1 MDNIVKLVKKNSVI
15 LIAIFMIIAYSIN
28 KVIFGRDS
36 SIPFFS
42 TLSFLLISFYL
53 LKCKNLTPRIIGCI
67 LIFLLSSE
75 ISYFIIFNEQI
86 SFDVISSVVE
96 TNLIEAKGMFLSDG
110 VKILGIAILL
120 TLAISY
126 GIIKLYKN
134 HESLKW
140 IPWLAIF
147 LYLLTALMIVNDV
160 RPQVNDIKMSMNESR
175 STIGKLI
182 KSYFPAVIGDVA
194 YFASTMILNDRYS
207 NTSIIPDFNEVVTG
221 KEDNGNNTI
230 VIVMGESS
238 LFSRYSIYGYPK
250 LTSPDLQKIFTQP
263 KSCIV
268 RNVHSSAPE
277 TRDSL
282 AMTFSFST
290 PESDTN
296 LFKNKSIIEMAKANG
311 YKTWWIG
318 SQELEGLFSSKYGFI
333 AKKSDVVRLTNG
345 HDEHL
350 VPMLTDALQD
360 TSAPKKFIIV
370 HLLGNHKPYQNYDTE
385 DKDALPG
392 AEEYDLTIHKTDRI
406 VSSLFNDVEKHSKN
420 YIFLYTSDHGEVVNK
435 GHGLMKGKDQW
446 FIPFL
451 YKSTNDKFGCSFIE
465 QFRNKDGWLSGL
477 MNKYIL
483 SSLIGY
489 TLDKNIVNNEM
500 NNDRV
505 KAANEKPVLF
515 KDTE

>member
-1 MDNIVKLVKKNSVI
+1 MKQRQHSLIIIIGLIIVSYGV
-15 LIAIFMIIAYSIN
+15 N
-28 KVIFGRDS
+28 KVVFARDS
-36 SIPFFS
+36 SIPFLS

-53 LKCKNLTPRIIGCI
+53 LRCKNLVPRISGYF

-75 ISYFIIFNEQI
+75 ISYFIVFNEQI

-110 VKILGIAILL
+110 VKIIGIAIIL

-134 HESLKW
+134 QDNFKW
-140 IPWLAIF
+140 IPGLAIF

-160 RPQVNDIKMSMNESR
+160 WPQINDIKMSMNESR

-207 NTSIIPDFNEVVTG
+207 DTSIIPDFNESITG
-221 KEDNGNNTI
+221 KAESGNNTI

-333 AKKSDVVRLTNG
+333 ARKSDVVRLTNG

-350 VPMLTDALQD
+350 VPMLTDALED
-360 TSAPKKFIIV
+360 SSAPKKFIIV
-370 HLLGNHKPYQNYDTE
+370 HLLGNHKPYHNYDAG
-385 DKDALPG
+385 DKKALPG
-392 AEEYDLTIHKTDRI
+392 AEEYDLTIHKTDRV
-406 VSSLFNDVEKHSKN
+406 VSSLFNNVAKYSNN

-446 FIPFL
+446 
-451 YKSTNDKFGCSFIE
+451 Y
-465 QFRNKDGWLSGL
+465 
-477 MNKYIL
+477 
-483 SSLIGY
+483 
-489 TLDKNIVNNEM
+489 
-500 NNDRV
+500 
-505 KAANEKPVLF
+505 
-515 KDTE
+515 

>member
-1 MDNIVKLVKKNSVI
+1 MKQRQHSLIIIIGLIIVSYGV
-15 LIAIFMIIAYSIN
+15 N
-28 KVIFGRDS
+28 KVVFARDS
-36 SIPFFS
+36 SIPFLS

-53 LKCKNLTPRIIGCI
+53 LGCKNLVPRISGYF

-75 ISYFIIFNEQI
+75 ISYFIVFNEQI

-110 VKILGIAILL
+110 VKIIGIAIIL

-134 HESLKW
+134 QDNFKW
-140 IPWLAIF
+140 IPGLAIF

-160 RPQVNDIKMSMNESR
+160 WPQVNDIKMSMNESR

-194 YFASTMILNDRYS
+194 YFASSMILNDRYS
-207 NTSIIPDFNEVVTG
+207 NTSTIPDFNEVVTG

-250 LTSPDLQKIFTQP
+250 LTSPELQKIFTQP

-268 RNVHSSAPE
+268 KNVHSSAPE

-333 AKKSDVVRLTNG
+333 ARKSDVVRLTNG

-350 VPMLTDALQD
+350 VPMLTDALED

-370 HLLGNHKPYQNYDTE
+370 HLLGNHKPYHNYDAE
-385 DKDALPG
+385 DKKALPG
-392 AEEYDLTIHKTDRI
+392 AEEYDLTIHKTDRV
-406 VSSLFNDVEKHSKN
+406 VSSLFNDVAKHSNN

-446 FIPFL
+446 YIPFL
-451 YKSTNDKFGCSFIE
+451 YKSTNDKFDCSFIE

-483 SSLIGY
+483 SRLIGY
-489 TLDKNIVNNEM
+489 TLDKKIVNSEM

>member
-1 MDNIVKLVKKNSVI
+1 MKQRQHSLIIIIGLIIVSYGV
-15 LIAIFMIIAYSIN
+15 N
-28 KVIFGRDS
+28 KVVFARDS
-36 SIPFFS
+36 SIPFLS

-53 LKCKNLTPRIIGCI
+53 LRCKNLVPRISGYF

-75 ISYFIIFNEQI
+75 ISYFIVFNEQI

-110 VKILGIAILL
+110 VKIIGIAIIL

-134 HESLKW
+134 QDNFKW
-140 IPWLAIF
+140 IPGLAIF

-160 RPQVNDIKMSMNESR
+160 WPQINDIKMSMNESR

-207 NTSIIPDFNEVVTG
+207 DTSIIPDFNESITG
-221 KEDNGNNTI
+221 KAESGNNTI

-333 AKKSDVVRLTNG
+333 ARKSDVVRLTNG

-350 VPMLTDALQD
+350 VPMLTDALED
-360 TSAPKKFIIV
+360 SSAPKKFIIV
-370 HLLGNHKPYQNYDTE
+370 HLLGNHKPYHNYDAG
-385 DKDALPG
+385 DKKALPG
-392 AEEYDLTIHKTDRI
+392 AEEYDLTIHKTDRV
-406 VSSLFNDVEKHSKN
+406 VSSLFNNVAKYSNN

-446 FIPFL
+446 YIPFL
-451 YKSTNDKFGCSFIE
+451 YKSTNDKFDCSFIE

-483 SSLIGY
+483 SRLIGY
-489 TLDKNIVNNEM
+489 TLDKNIVNSEM

>member
-1 MDNIVKLVKKNSVI
+1 MKQRQHSLIIIIGLIIVSYGV
-15 LIAIFMIIAYSIN
+15 N
-28 KVIFGRDS
+28 KVIFARDS
-36 SIPFFS
+36 SIPFLS

-53 LKCKNLTPRIIGCI
+53 LRCKNLVPRISGYF

-75 ISYFIIFNEQI
+75 ISYFIVFNEQI

-110 VKILGIAILL
+110 VKIIGIAIIL

-134 HESLKW
+134 QDNFKW
-140 IPWLAIF
+140 IPGLAIF

-160 RPQVNDIKMSMNESR
+160 WPQINDIKMSMNESR

-194 YFASTMILNDRYS
+194 YFVSTMILNDRYS
-207 NTSIIPDFNEVVTG
+207 NTSIIPDFNESITG
-221 KEDNGNNTI
+221 KAESGNNTI

-318 SQELEGLFSSKYGFI
+318 SQELEELFSSKYGFI
-333 AKKSDVVRLTNG
+333 ARKSDVVRLTNG

-350 VPMLTDALQD
+350 VPMLTDALED

-370 HLLGNHKPYQNYDTE
+370 HLLGNHKPYHNYDAE
-385 DKDALPG
+385 DKKALPG
-392 AEEYDLTIHKTDRI
+392 AEEYDLTIHKTDRV
-406 VSSLFNDVEKHSKN
+406 VSSLFNDVAKHSNN

-446 FIPFL
+446 YIPFL
-451 YKSTNDKFGCSFIE
+451 YKSTNDKFDCSFIE

-483 SSLIGY
+483 SRLIGY

>member
-1 MDNIVKLVKKNSVI
+1 MKQRQHSLIIIIGLIIVSYGV
-15 LIAIFMIIAYSIN
+15 N
-28 KVIFGRDS
+28 KVVFARDS
-36 SIPFFS
+36 SIPFLS

-53 LKCKNLTPRIIGCI
+53 LRCKNLVPRISGYF

-75 ISYFIIFNEQI
+75 ISYFIVFNEQI

-96 TNLIEAKGMFLSDG
+96 TNFIEAKGMFLSDG
-110 VKILGIAILL
+110 IKIFGIAILL

-126 GIIKLYKN
+126 GITKLYKN
-134 HESLKW
+134 QDNFKW
-140 IPWLAIF
+140 IPKLSIL
-147 LYLLTALMIVNDV
+147 LYLLIAIMIVNDL
-160 RPQVNDIKMSMNESR
+160 RPQINDIKMSMNESR

-194 YFASTMILNDRYS
+194 YFASTMLLNDRYS
-207 NTSIIPDFNEVVTG
+207 NTSIIPDFNESITG
-221 KEDNGNNTI
+221 KAESGNNTI

-296 LFKNKSIIEMAKANG
+296 LFKNKSIIEMAKDNG

-333 AKKSDVVRLTNG
+333 ARKSDVVRLTNG

-350 VPMLTDALQD
+350 VSMLTDALED

-370 HLLGNHKPYQNYDTE
+370 HLLGNHKPYHNYDAE
-385 DKDALPG
+385 DKKALPG
-392 AEEYDLTIHKTDRI
+392 AEEYDLTIHKTDRV
-406 VSSLFNDVEKHSKN
+406 VSSLFNDVAKHSNN

-446 FIPFL
+446 YIPFL
-451 YKSTNDKFGCSFIE
+451 YKSTNDKFDCSFIE

-483 SSLIGY
+483 SRLIGY

>member
-1 MDNIVKLVKKNSVI
+1 MKQRQHSLIIIIGLIIVSYGV
-15 LIAIFMIIAYSIN
+15 N
-28 KVIFGRDS
+28 KVVFARDS
-36 SIPFFS
+36 SIPFLS

-53 LKCKNLTPRIIGCI
+53 LRCKNLVPRISGYF

-75 ISYFIIFNEQI
+75 ISYFIVFNEQI

-110 VKILGIAILL
+110 VKIIGIAIIL

-134 HESLKW
+134 QDNFKW
-140 IPWLAIF
+140 IPGLAIF

-160 RPQVNDIKMSMNESR
+160 WPQINDIKMSMNESR

-207 NTSIIPDFNEVVTG
+207 NTSIIPDFNESITG
-221 KEDNGNNTI
+221 KAESGNNTI

-250 LTSPDLQKIFTQP
+250 LTSPDLQKIFTHP

-333 AKKSDVVRLTNG
+333 ARKSDVVRLTNG

-350 VPMLTDALQD
+350 VSMLTDALED

-370 HLLGNHKPYQNYDTE
+370 HLLGNHKPYHNYDAE
-385 DKDALPG
+385 DKKALPG
-392 AEEYDLTIHKTDRI
+392 AEEYDLTIHKTDRV
-406 VSSLFNDVEKHSKN
+406 VSSLFNDVAKHSKN

-446 FIPFL
+446 YIPFL
-451 YKSTNDKFGCSFIE
+451 YKSTNDKFDCSFIE
-465 QFRNKDGWLSGL
+465 QFRNKDGWLSG
-477 MNKYIL
+477 
-483 SSLIGY
+483 
-489 TLDKNIVNNEM
+489 
-500 NNDRV
+500 
-505 KAANEKPVLF
+505 
-515 KDTE
+515 

>member
-1 MDNIVKLVKKNSVI
+1 MKQRQHSLIIIIGLIIVSYGV
-15 LIAIFMIIAYSIN
+15 N
-28 KVIFGRDS
+28 KVVFARDS
-36 SIPFFS
+36 SIPFLS

-53 LKCKNLTPRIIGCI
+53 LRCKNLVPRISGYF

-75 ISYFIIFNEQI
+75 ISYFIVFNEQI

-110 VKILGIAILL
+110 VKIIGIAIIL

-134 HESLKW
+134 QDNFKW
-140 IPWLAIF
+140 IPGLAIF

-160 RPQVNDIKMSMNESR
+160 WPQINDIKMSMNESR
-175 STIGKLI
+175 STIGKLV

-207 NTSIIPDFNEVVTG
+207 NTSIIPDFNESITG
-221 KEDNGNNTI
+221 KEESGNNTI
-230 VIVMGESS
+230 IIVMGESS

-333 AKKSDVVRLTNG
+333 ARKSDVVRLTNG

-350 VPMLTDALQD
+350 VPMLTDALED

-370 HLLGNHKPYQNYDTE
+370 HLLGNHKPYHNYDAE
-385 DKDALPG
+385 DKKALPG
-392 AEEYDLTIHKTDRI
+392 AEEYDLTIHKTDRV
-406 VSSLFNDVEKHSKN
+406 VSSLFNDVAKHSNN

-446 FIPFL
+446 YIPFL
-451 YKSTNDKFGCSFIE
+451 YKSTNDKFDCSFIE

-483 SSLIGY
+483 SRLIGY
-489 TLDKNIVNNEM
+489 TLDKSIVNNEM

>member
-1 MDNIVKLVKKNSVI
+1 MKQRQHSLIIIIGLIIVSYGV
-15 LIAIFMIIAYSIN
+15 N
-28 KVIFGRDS
+28 KVVFARDS
-36 SIPFFS
+36 SIPFLS

-53 LKCKNLTPRIIGCI
+53 LRCKNLVPRISGYF

-75 ISYFIIFNEQI
+75 ISYFIVFNEQI

-110 VKILGIAILL
+110 VKIIGIAIIL

-134 HESLKW
+134 QDNFKW
-140 IPWLAIF
+140 IPGLAIF

-160 RPQVNDIKMSMNESR
+160 WPQINDIKMSMNESR

-182 KSYFPAVIGDVA
+182 KNYFPAVIGDVA

-207 NTSIIPDFNEVVTG
+207 NTSIIPDFNESITG
-221 KEDNGNNTI
+221 KAESGNNTI

-333 AKKSDVVRLTNG
+333 ARKSDVVRLTNG

-350 VPMLTDALQD
+350 VPMLTDALED

-370 HLLGNHKPYQNYDTE
+370 HLLGNHKPYHNYDAE
-385 DKDALPG
+385 DKKALPG
-392 AEEYDLTIHKTDRI
+392 AEEYDLTIHKTDRV
-406 VSSLFNDVEKHSKN
+406 VSSLFNDVAKHSNN

-446 FIPFL
+446 YIPFL
-451 YKSTNDKFGCSFIE
+451 YKSTNDKFDCSFIE

-483 SSLIGY
+483 SRLIGY

>member
-1 MDNIVKLVKKNSVI
+1 MKQRQHSLIIIIGLIIVSYGV
-15 LIAIFMIIAYSIN
+15 N
-28 KVIFGRDS
+28 KVVFARDS
-36 SIPFFS
+36 SIPFLS

-53 LKCKNLTPRIIGCI
+53 LRCKNLVPRISGYF

-75 ISYFIIFNEQI
+75 ISYFIVFNEQI

-110 VKILGIAILL
+110 IKIFGIAILL

-126 GIIKLYKN
+126 GITKLYKN
-134 HESLKW
+134 QDNFKW
-140 IPWLAIF
+140 IPKLAIY
-147 LYLLTALMIVNDV
+147 LYLLISLMIANDV
-160 RPQVNDIKMSMNESR
+160 WPQINDIKMSMNESR

-194 YFASTMILNDRYS
+194 YFASTMLLNDRYS
-207 NTSIIPDFNEVVTG
+207 NTSIIPDFNESITG
-221 KEDNGNNTI
+221 KAESGNNTI

-333 AKKSDVVRLTNG
+333 ARKSDVVRLTNG

-350 VPMLTDALQD
+350 VPMLTDALED

-370 HLLGNHKPYQNYDTE
+370 HLLGNHKPYHNYDAE
-385 DKDALPG
+385 DKKALPG
-392 AEEYDLTIHKTDRI
+392 AEEYDLTIHKTDRV
-406 VSSLFNDVEKHSKN
+406 VSSLFNDVAKHSNN

-446 FIPFL
+446 YIPFL
-451 YKSTNDKFGCSFIE
+451 YKSTNDKFDCSFIE

-483 SSLIGY
+483 SRLIGY

>member
-1 MDNIVKLVKKNSVI
+1 MKQRQHSLIIIIGLIIVSYGV
-15 LIAIFMIIAYSIN
+15 N
-28 KVIFGRDS
+28 KVVFARDS
-36 SIPFFS
+36 SIPFLS

-53 LKCKNLTPRIIGCI
+53 LRCKNLVPRISGYF

-75 ISYFIIFNEQI
+75 ISYFIVFNEQI

-110 VKILGIAILL
+110 VKIIGIAIIL

-134 HESLKW
+134 QDNFKW
-140 IPWLAIF
+140 IPGLAIF

-160 RPQVNDIKMSMNESR
+160 WPQINDIKMSMNESR

-207 NTSIIPDFNEVVTG
+207 NTSIIPDFNESITG
-221 KEDNGNNTI
+221 KAESGNNTI

-333 AKKSDVVRLTNG
+333 ARKSDVVRLTNG

-350 VPMLTDALQD
+350 VPMLTDALED

-370 HLLGNHKPYQNYDTE
+370 HLLGNHKPYLNYDAE
-385 DKDALPG
+385 DKKALPG
-392 AEEYDLTIHKTDRI
+392 AEEYDLTIHKTDRV
-406 VSSLFNDVEKHSKN
+406 VSSLFNDVAKHSNN

-446 FIPFL
+446 YIPFL
-451 YKSTNDKFGCSFIE
+451 YKSTNDKFDCSFIE

-483 SSLIGY
+483 SRLIGY

>member
-1 MDNIVKLVKKNSVI
+1 MKQRQHSLIIIIGLIIVSYGV
-15 LIAIFMIIAYSIN
+15 N
-28 KVIFGRDS
+28 KVVFARDS
-36 SIPFFS
+36 SIPFLS

-53 LKCKNLTPRIIGCI
+53 LRCKNLVPRISGYF

-75 ISYFIIFNEQI
+75 ISYFIVFNEQI

-110 VKILGIAILL
+110 VKIIGIAIIL

-134 HESLKW
+134 QDNFKW
-140 IPWLAIF
+140 IPGLAIF

-160 RPQVNDIKMSMNESR
+160 WPQINDIKMSMNESR

-207 NTSIIPDFNEVVTG
+207 NTSIIPDFNESITG
-221 KEDNGNNTI
+221 KAESGNNTI

-318 SQELEGLFSSKYGFI
+318 SQELEGFFSSKYGFI
-333 AKKSDVVRLTNG
+333 ARKSDVVRLTNG

-350 VPMLTDALQD
+350 VPMLTDALED

-370 HLLGNHKPYQNYDTE
+370 HLLGNHKPYHNYDAE
-385 DKDALPG
+385 DKKALPG
-392 AEEYDLTIHKTDRI
+392 AEEYDLTIHKTDR
-406 VSSLFNDVEKHSKN
+406 VVFSLFNDVAKHSNN

-446 FIPFL
+446 YIPFL
-451 YKSTNDKFGCSFIE
+451 YKSTNDKFDCSFIE

-477 MNKYIL
+477 MSKYIL
-483 SSLIGY
+483 SRLIGY

>member
-1 MDNIVKLVKKNSVI
+1 MKQRQHSLIIIIGLIIVSYGV
-15 LIAIFMIIAYSIN
+15 N
-28 KVIFGRDS
+28 KVVFARDS
-36 SIPFFS
+36 SIPFLS

-53 LKCKNLTPRIIGCI
+53 LRCKNLVPRISGYF

-75 ISYFIIFNEQI
+75 ISYFIVFNEQI

-110 VKILGIAILL
+110 VKIIGIAIIL

-134 HESLKW
+134 QDNFKW
-140 IPWLAIF
+140 IPGLAIF

-160 RPQVNDIKMSMNESR
+160 WPQINDIKMSMNESR

-207 NTSIIPDFNEVVTG
+207 NTSIIPDFNESITG
-221 KEDNGNNTI
+221 KAESGNNTI

-250 LTSPDLQKIFTQP
+250 LTSPDLQKIFTHP

-333 AKKSDVVRLTNG
+333 ARKSDVVRLTNG

-350 VPMLTDALQD
+350 VSMLTDALED

-370 HLLGNHKPYQNYDTE
+370 HLL
-385 DKDALPG
+385 
-392 AEEYDLTIHKTDRI
+392 
-406 VSSLFNDVEKHSKN
+406 
-420 YIFLYTSDHGEVVNK
+420 
-435 GHGLMKGKDQW
+435 
-446 FIPFL
+446 
-451 YKSTNDKFGCSFIE
+451 
-465 QFRNKDGWLSGL
+465 
-477 MNKYIL
+477 
-483 SSLIGY
+483 
-489 TLDKNIVNNEM
+489 
-500 NNDRV
+500 
-505 KAANEKPVLF
+505 
-515 KDTE
+515 

>member
-1 MDNIVKLVKKNSVI
+1 MKQRQHSLIIIIGLIIVSYGV
-15 LIAIFMIIAYSIN
+15 N
-28 KVIFGRDS
+28 KVVFARDS
-36 SIPFFS
+36 SIPFLS

-53 LKCKNLTPRIIGCI
+53 LRCKNLIPRISGYF

-75 ISYFIIFNEQI
+75 ISYFIVFNEQI

-110 VKILGIAILL
+110 VKIIGIAIIL

-134 HESLKW
+134 QDNFKW
-140 IPWLAIF
+140 IPGLAIF

-160 RPQVNDIKMSMNESR
+160 WPQINDIKMSMNESR

-207 NTSIIPDFNEVVTG
+207 NTSIIPDFNESITG
-221 KEDNGNNTI
+221 KAESGNNTI

-333 AKKSDVVRLTNG
+333 ARKSDVVRLTNG

-350 VPMLTDALQD
+350 VPMLTDALED
-360 TSAPKKFIIV
+360 TSAPQKFIIV
-370 HLLGNHKPYQNYDTE
+370 HLLGNHKPYHNYDAE
-385 DKDALPG
+385 DKKALPG
-392 AEEYDLTIHKTDRI
+392 AEEYDLTIHKTDRV
-406 VSSLFNDVEKHSKN
+406 VSSLFNDVAKHSNN

-446 FIPFL
+446 YIPFL
-451 YKSTNDKFGCSFIE
+451 YKSTNDKFDCSFIE

-483 SSLIGY
+483 SRLIGY

>member
-1 MDNIVKLVKKNSVI
+1 MKQRQHSLIIIIGLIIVSYGV
-15 LIAIFMIIAYSIN
+15 N
-28 KVIFGRDS
+28 KVVFARDS
-36 SIPFFS
+36 SIPFLS

-53 LKCKNLTPRIIGCI
+53 LRCKNLVPRISGYF

-75 ISYFIIFNEQI
+75 ISYFIVFNEQI

-110 VKILGIAILL
+110 VKIIGIAIIL
-120 TLAISY
+120 TLAIRY

-134 HESLKW
+134 QDNFKW
-140 IPWLAIF
+140 IPGLAIF

-160 RPQVNDIKMSMNESR
+160 WPQINDIKMSMNESR

-207 NTSIIPDFNEVVTG
+207 DTSIIPDFNESITG
-221 KEDNGNNTI
+221 KAESGNNTI

-333 AKKSDVVRLTNG
+333 ARKSDVVRLTNG

-350 VPMLTDALQD
+350 VPMLTDALED
-360 TSAPKKFIIV
+360 SSAPQKFIIV
-370 HLLGNHKPYQNYDTE
+370 HLLGNHKPYHNYDAG
-385 DKDALPG
+385 DKKALPG
-392 AEEYDLTIHKTDRI
+392 AEEYDLTIHKTDRV
-406 VSSLFNDVEKHSKN
+406 VSSLFNNVAKYSNN

-446 FIPFL
+446 YIPFL
-451 YKSTNDKFGCSFIE
+451 YKSTNDKFDCSFIE
-465 QFRNKDGWLSGL
+465 QFRNKDGWLSGI

-483 SSLIGY
+483 SRLIGY
-489 TLDKNIVNNEM
+489 TLDKNIVNSEM

>member
-1 MDNIVKLVKKNSVI
+1 MKQRQHSLIIIIGLIIVSYGV
-15 LIAIFMIIAYSIN
+15 N
-28 KVIFGRDS
+28 KVVFARDS
-36 SIPFFS
+36 SIPFLS

-53 LKCKNLTPRIIGCI
+53 LRCKNLVPRISGYF

-75 ISYFIIFNEQI
+75 ISYFIVFNEQI

-110 VKILGIAILL
+110 VKIIGIAIIL

-134 HESLKW
+134 QDNFKW
-140 IPWLAIF
+140 IPGLAIF

-160 RPQVNDIKMSMNESR
+160 WPQINDIKMSMNESR

-207 NTSIIPDFNEVVTG
+207 NTSIIPDFNESITG
-221 KEDNGNNTI
+221 KAESGNNTI

-282 AMTFSFST
+282 AMTFSFNT

-333 AKKSDVVRLTNG
+333 ARKSDVVRLTNG

-350 VPMLTDALQD
+350 VPMLTDALED

-370 HLLGNHKPYQNYDTE
+370 HLLGNHKPYHNYDAE
-385 DKDALPG
+385 DKKALPG
-392 AEEYDLTIHKTDRI
+392 AEEYDLTIHKTDR
-406 VSSLFNDVEKHSKN
+406 VVFSLFNDVAKHSNN

-446 FIPFL
+446 YIPFL
-451 YKSTNDKFGCSFIE
+451 YKSTNDKFDCSFIE

-483 SSLIGY
+483 SRLIGY

-500 NNDRV
+500 NKDRV

>member
-1 MDNIVKLVKKNSVI
+1 MKQRQHSLIIIIGLIIVSYGV
-15 LIAIFMIIAYSIN
+15 N
-28 KVIFGRDS
+28 KVVFARDS
-36 SIPFFS
+36 SIPFLS

-53 LKCKNLTPRIIGCI
+53 LRCKNLVPRISGYF

-75 ISYFIIFNEQI
+75 ISYFIVFNEQI

-110 VKILGIAILL
+110 VKIIGIAIIL

-134 HESLKW
+134 QDNFKW
-140 IPWLAIF
+140 IPGLAIF

-160 RPQVNDIKMSMNESR
+160 WPQINDIKMSMNESR

-207 NTSIIPDFNEVVTG
+207 NTSIIPDFNESITG
-221 KEDNGNNTI
+221 KAESGNNTI

-333 AKKSDVVRLTNG
+333 ARKSDVVRLTNG

-350 VPMLTDALQD
+350 VPMLTDALED
-360 TSAPKKFIIV
+360 TSAPQKFIIV
-370 HLLGNHKPYQNYDTE
+370 HLLGNHKPYHNYDAE
-385 DKDALPG
+385 DKKALPG
-392 AEEYDLTIHKTDRI
+392 AEEYDLTIHKTDRV
-406 VSSLFNDVEKHSKN
+406 VSSLFNDVAKHSNN

-446 FIPFL
+446 YIPFL
-451 YKSTNDKFGCSFIE
+451 YKSTNDKFDCSFIE

-483 SSLIGY
+483 SRLIGY

>member
-1 MDNIVKLVKKNSVI
+1 MKQRQHSLIIIIGLIIVSYGV
-15 LIAIFMIIAYSIN
+15 N
-28 KVIFGRDS
+28 KVVFARDS
-36 SIPFFS
+36 SIPFLS

-53 LKCKNLTPRIIGCI
+53 LRCKNLVPRISGYF

-75 ISYFIIFNEQI
+75 ISYFIVFNEQI

-110 VKILGIAILL
+110 VKIIGIAIIL

-134 HESLKW
+134 QDNFKW
-140 IPWLAIF
+140 IPGLAIF

-160 RPQVNDIKMSMNESR
+160 WPQINDIKMSMNESR

-207 NTSIIPDFNEVVTG
+207 DTSIIPDFNESITG
-221 KEDNGNNTI
+221 KAESGNNTI

-333 AKKSDVVRLTNG
+333 ARKSDVVRLTNG

-350 VPMLTDALQD
+350 VPMLTDALED
-360 TSAPKKFIIV
+360 SSAPKKFIIV
-370 HLLGNHKPYQNYDTE
+370 HLLGNHKPYHNYDAG
-385 DKDALPG
+385 DKKALPG
-392 AEEYDLTIHKTDRI
+392 AEEYDLTIHKTDRV
-406 VSSLFNDVEKHSKN
+406 VSSLFNNVAKYSNN

-446 FIPFL
+446 YIPFL
-451 YKSTNDKFGCSFIE
+451 YKSTNDKFDCSFIE
-465 QFRNKDGWLSGL
+465 QFRNKDGWLSGI

-483 SSLIGY
+483 SRLIGY
-489 TLDKNIVNNEM
+489 TLDKNIVNSEM

>member
-1 MDNIVKLVKKNSVI
+1 MKQRQHSLIIIIGLIIVSYGV
-15 LIAIFMIIAYSIN
+15 N
-28 KVIFGRDS
+28 KVVFARDS
-36 SIPFFS
+36 SIPFLS

-53 LKCKNLTPRIIGCI
+53 LRCKNLVPRISGYF

-75 ISYFIIFNEQI
+75 ISYFIVFNEQI

-110 VKILGIAILL
+110 VKIIGIAIIL

-134 HESLKW
+134 QDNFKW
-140 IPWLAIF
+140 IPGLAIF

-160 RPQVNDIKMSMNESR
+160 WPQINDIKMSMNESR

-207 NTSIIPDFNEVVTG
+207 NTSIIPDFNESITG
-221 KEDNGNNTI
+221 KAESGNNTI

-333 AKKSDVVRLTNG
+333 ARKSDVVRLTNG

-350 VPMLTDALQD
+350 IPMLTDALED

-370 HLLGNHKPYQNYDTE
+370 HLLGNHKPYHNYDAE
-385 DKDALPG
+385 DKEALPG
-392 AEEYDLTIHKTDRI
+392 AEEYDLTIHKTDRV
-406 VSSLFNDVEKHSKN
+406 VSSLFNDVAKHSNN

-446 FIPFL
+446 YIPFL
-451 YKSTNDKFGCSFIE
+451 YKSTNDKFDCSFIE

-483 SSLIGY
+483 SRLIGY
-489 TLDKNIVNNEM
+489 TPDKNIVNSEM

>member
-1 MDNIVKLVKKNSVI
+1 MKQRQHSLIIIIGLIIVSYGV
-15 LIAIFMIIAYSIN
+15 N
-28 KVIFGRDS
+28 KVVFARDS
-36 SIPFFS
+36 SIPFLS

-53 LKCKNLTPRIIGCI
+53 LRCKNLVPRISGYF

-75 ISYFIIFNEQI
+75 ISYFIVFNEQI

-110 VKILGIAILL
+110 VKIIGIAIIL

-134 HESLKW
+134 QDNFKW
-140 IPWLAIF
+140 IPGLAIF

-160 RPQVNDIKMSMNESR
+160 WPQINDIKMSMNESR

-207 NTSIIPDFNEVVTG
+207 NTSIIPDFNESITG
-221 KEDNGNNTI
+221 KVESGNNTI

-333 AKKSDVVRLTNG
+333 ARKSDVVRLTNG

-350 VPMLTDALQD
+350 VPMLTDALED

-370 HLLGNHKPYQNYDTE
+370 HLLGNHKPYHNYDAE
-385 DKDALPG
+385 DKKALPG
-392 AEEYDLTIHKTDRI
+392 AEEYDLTIHKTDRV
-406 VSSLFNDVEKHSKN
+406 VSSLFNDVAKHSNN

-446 FIPFL
+446 YIPFL
-451 YKSTNDKFGCSFIE
+451 YKSTNDKFDCSFIE

-483 SSLIGY
+483 SRLIGY

-505 KAANEKPVLF
+505 KAANEKPILF

>member
-1 MDNIVKLVKKNSVI
+1 MGQKVKFKKNGII
-15 LIAIFMIIAYSIN
+15 LAIILMIFSYVIN
-28 KVIFGRDS
+28 KFIFGRDS
-36 SIPFFS
+36 SIPFLS
-42 TLSFLLISFYL
+42 TLSFLLFSFYL
-53 LKCKNLTPRIIGCI
+53 LKCKNLTPRIIGYI

-96 TNLIEAKGMFLSDG
+96 TNLTEAKEMFLSDG

-126 GIIKLYKN
+126 GIIKVYKN

-140 IPWLAIF
+140 IPRLAIF

-160 RPQVNDIKMSMNESR
+160 RPQINDIKMSMNESR

-250 LTSPDLQKIFTQP
+250 LTSPELQKIFIQP

-290 PESDTN
+290 PESDNN

-333 AKKSDVVRLTNG
+333 ARKSDVVRVTNG

-350 VPMLTDALQD
+350 IPMLTDALED

-370 HLLGNHKPYQNYDTE
+370 HLLGNHKPYHNYDAE

-446 FIPFL
+446 YIPFL
-451 YKSTNDKFGCSFIE
+451 YKSTNDKFDCAFIE

-483 SSLIGY
+483 SRLIGY
-489 TLDKNIVNNEM
+489 TLDKNFVNKEM

>member
-1 MDNIVKLVKKNSVI
+1 MKQRQHSLIIIIGLMIVSYGV
-15 LIAIFMIIAYSIN
+15 N
-28 KVIFGRDS
+28 KVVFARDS
-36 SIPFFS
+36 SIPFLS

-53 LKCKNLTPRIIGCI
+53 LRCKNLIPRISGYF

-75 ISYFIIFNEQI
+75 ISYFIVFNEQI

-110 VKILGIAILL
+110 VKIIGIAIIL

-134 HESLKW
+134 QDNFKW
-140 IPWLAIF
+140 IPGLAIF

-160 RPQVNDIKMSMNESR
+160 WPQINDIKMSMNESR

-207 NTSIIPDFNEVVTG
+207 NTSIIPDFNESITG
-221 KEDNGNNTI
+221 KAESGNNTI

-333 AKKSDVVRLTNG
+333 ARKSDVVRLTNG

-350 VPMLTDALQD
+350 VPMLTDALED

-370 HLLGNHKPYQNYDTE
+370 HLLGNHKPYHNYDAE
-385 DKDALPG
+385 DKKTLPG
-392 AEEYDLTIHKTDRI
+392 AEEYDLTIHKTDRV
-406 VSSLFNDVEKHSKN
+406 VSSLFNDVAKHSNN

-446 FIPFL
+446 YIPFL
-451 YKSTNDKFGCSFIE
+451 YKSTNDKFDCSFIE

-483 SSLIGY
+483 SRLIGY

>member
-1 MDNIVKLVKKNSVI
+1 
-15 LIAIFMIIAYSIN
+15 
-28 KVIFGRDS
+28 
-36 SIPFFS
+36 
-42 TLSFLLISFYL
+42 
-53 LKCKNLTPRIIGCI
+53 
-67 LIFLLSSE
+67 
-75 ISYFIIFNEQI
+75 
-86 SFDVISSVVE
+86 
-96 TNLIEAKGMFLSDG
+96 
-110 VKILGIAILL
+110 
-120 TLAISY
+120 
-126 GIIKLYKN
+126 
-134 HESLKW
+134 
-140 IPWLAIF
+140 
-147 LYLLTALMIVNDV
+147 MIVNDV
-160 RPQVNDIKMSMNESR
+160 WPQINDIKMSMNESR

-207 NTSIIPDFNEVVTG
+207 NTSIIPDFNESITG
-221 KEDNGNNTI
+221 KAESGNNTI

-333 AKKSDVVRLTNG
+333 ARKSDVVRLTNG

-350 VPMLTDALQD
+350 VPMLTDALED

-370 HLLGNHKPYQNYDTE
+370 HLLGNHKPYHNYDAE
-385 DKDALPG
+385 DKKALPG
-392 AEEYDLTIHKTDRI
+392 AEEYDLTIHKTDRV
-406 VSSLFNDVEKHSKN
+406 VSSLFNDVAKHSNN

-446 FIPFL
+446 YIPFL
-451 YKSTNDKFGCSFIE
+451 YKSTNYKFDCSFIE

-483 SSLIGY
+483 SRLIGY

>member
-1 MDNIVKLVKKNSVI
+1 MKQRQHSLIIIIGLIIVSYGV
-15 LIAIFMIIAYSIN
+15 N
-28 KVIFGRDS
+28 KVVFARDS
-36 SIPFFS
+36 SIPFLS

-53 LKCKNLTPRIIGCI
+53 LRCKNLVPRISGYF

-75 ISYFIIFNEQI
+75 ISYFIVFNEQI

-110 VKILGIAILL
+110 VKIIGIAIIL

-126 GIIKLYKN
+126 GIINLYKN
-134 HESLKW
+134 QDNFKW
-140 IPWLAIF
+140 IPGLAIF

-160 RPQVNDIKMSMNESR
+160 WPQINDIKMSMNESR

-207 NTSIIPDFNEVVTG
+207 NTSIIPDFNESITG
-221 KEDNGNNTI
+221 KAESGNNTI

-333 AKKSDVVRLTNG
+333 ARKSDVVRLTNG

-350 VPMLTDALQD
+350 VPMLTDALED

-370 HLLGNHKPYQNYDTE
+370 HLLGNHKPYHNYDAE
-385 DKDALPG
+385 DKKALPG
-392 AEEYDLTIHKTDRI
+392 AEEYDLTIHKTDRV
-406 VSSLFNDVEKHSKN
+406 VSSLFNDVAKHSNN

-446 FIPFL
+446 YIPFL
-451 YKSTNDKFGCSFIE
+451 YKSTNDKFDCSFIE

-483 SSLIGY
+483 SRLIGY
-489 TLDKNIVNNEM
+489 TLDKSIVNNEM

>member
-1 MDNIVKLVKKNSVI
+1 MKQRQHSLIIIIGLIIVSYGV
-15 LIAIFMIIAYSIN
+15 N
-28 KVIFGRDS
+28 KVVFARDS
-36 SIPFFS
+36 SIPFLS

-53 LKCKNLTPRIIGCI
+53 LRCKNLVPRISGYF

-75 ISYFIIFNEQI
+75 ISYFIVFNEQI

-110 VKILGIAILL
+110 VKIIGIAIIL

-134 HESLKW
+134 QDNFKW
-140 IPWLAIF
+140 IPGLAIF

-160 RPQVNDIKMSMNESR
+160 WPQINDIKMSMNESR

-207 NTSIIPDFNEVVTG
+207 NTSIIPDFNESITG
-221 KEDNGNNTI
+221 KAESGNNTI

-250 LTSPDLQKIFTQP
+250 LTSPDLQKIFTHP

-333 AKKSDVVRLTNG
+333 ARKSDVVRLTNG

-350 VPMLTDALQD
+350 VSMLTDALED

-370 HLLGNHKPYQNYDTE
+370 HLLGNHKPYHNYDAE
-385 DKDALPG
+385 DKKALPG
-392 AEEYDLTIHKTDRI
+392 AEEYDLTIHKTDRV
-406 VSSLFNDVEKHSKN
+406 VSSLFNDVAKHSKN

-446 FIPFL
+446 YIPFL
-451 YKSTNDKFGCSFIE
+451 YKSTNDKF
-465 QFRNKDGWLSGL
+465 D
-477 MNKYIL
+477 
-483 SSLIGY
+483 
-489 TLDKNIVNNEM
+489 
-500 NNDRV
+500 
-505 KAANEKPVLF
+505 
-515 KDTE
+515 

>member
-1 MDNIVKLVKKNSVI
+1 MKQRQHSLIIIIGLIIVSYGV
-15 LIAIFMIIAYSIN
+15 N
-28 KVIFGRDS
+28 KVVFARDS
-36 SIPFFS
+36 SIPFLS

-53 LKCKNLTPRIIGCI
+53 LRCKNLVPRISGYF

-75 ISYFIIFNEQI
+75 ISYFIVFNEQI

-110 VKILGIAILL
+110 VKIIGIAIIL

-134 HESLKW
+134 QDNFKW
-140 IPWLAIF
+140 IPGLAIF

-160 RPQVNDIKMSMNESR
+160 WPQINDIKMSMSESR

-207 NTSIIPDFNEVVTG
+207 NTSIIPDFNESITG
-221 KEDNGNNTI
+221 KAESGNNTI

-333 AKKSDVVRLTNG
+333 ARKSDVVRLTNG

-350 VPMLTDALQD
+350 VPMLTDALED

-370 HLLGNHKPYQNYDTE
+370 HLLGNHKPYHNYDAE
-385 DKDALPG
+385 DKKALPG
-392 AEEYDLTIHKTDRI
+392 AEEYDLTIHKTDR
-406 VSSLFNDVEKHSKN
+406 VVFSLFNDVAKHSNN

-446 FIPFL
+446 YIPFL
-451 YKSTNDKFGCSFIE
+451 YKSTNDKFDCSFIE

-483 SSLIGY
+483 SRLIGY

>member
-1 MDNIVKLVKKNSVI
+1 MKQRQHSLIIIISLIIVSYGV
-15 LIAIFMIIAYSIN
+15 N
-28 KVIFGRDS
+28 KVVFARDS
-36 SIPFFS
+36 SIPFLS

-53 LKCKNLTPRIIGCI
+53 LRCKNLVPRISGYF

-75 ISYFIIFNEQI
+75 ISYFIVFNEQI

-110 VKILGIAILL
+110 VKIIGIAIIL

-134 HESLKW
+134 QDNFKW
-140 IPWLAIF
+140 IPGLAIF

-160 RPQVNDIKMSMNESR
+160 WPQINDIKMSMNESR

-207 NTSIIPDFNEVVTG
+207 NTSIIPDFNESITG
-221 KEDNGNNTI
+221 KAESGNNTI

-333 AKKSDVVRLTNG
+333 ARKSDVVRLTNG

-350 VPMLTDALQD
+350 VPMLTDALED

-370 HLLGNHKPYQNYDTE
+370 HLLGNHKPYHNYDAE
-385 DKDALPG
+385 DKKALPG
-392 AEEYDLTIHKTDRI
+392 AEEYDLTIHKTDRV
-406 VSSLFNDVEKHSKN
+406 VSSLFNDVAKHSNN

-446 FIPFL
+446 YIPFL
-451 YKSTNDKFGCSFIE
+451 YKSTNDKFDCSFIE

-483 SSLIGY
+483 SRLIGY

>member
-1 MDNIVKLVKKNSVI
+1 MKQRQHSLIIIIGLIIVSYGV
-15 LIAIFMIIAYSIN
+15 N
-28 KVIFGRDS
+28 KVVFARDS
-36 SIPFFS
+36 SIPFLS

-53 LKCKNLTPRIIGCI
+53 LRCKNLIPRISGYF

-75 ISYFIIFNEQI
+75 ISYFIVFNEQI

-110 VKILGIAILL
+110 VKIIGIAIIL

-134 HESLKW
+134 QDNFKW
-140 IPWLAIF
+140 IPGLAIF

-160 RPQVNDIKMSMNESR
+160 WPQINDIKMSMNESR

-207 NTSIIPDFNEVVTG
+207 NTSIIPDFNESITG
-221 KEDNGNNTI
+221 KAESGNNTI

-333 AKKSDVVRLTNG
+333 ARKSDVVRLTNG

-350 VPMLTDALQD
+350 VPMLTDALED

-370 HLLGNHKPYQNYDTE
+370 HLLGNHKPYHNYDAE
-385 DKDALPG
+385 DKKTLPG
-392 AEEYDLTIHKTDRI
+392 AEEYDLTIHKTDRV
-406 VSSLFNDVEKHSKN
+406 VSSLFNDVAKHSNN

-446 FIPFL
+446 YIPFL
-451 YKSTNDKFGCSFIE
+451 YKSTNDKFDCSFIE

-483 SSLIGY
+483 SRLIGY

>member
-1 MDNIVKLVKKNSVI
+1 MKQKQRSLIIIIGLIIVSYAV
-15 LIAIFMIIAYSIN
+15 N
-28 KVIFGRDS
+28 KVVFARDS
-36 SIPFFS
+36 SIPFLS

-53 LKCKNLTPRIIGCI
+53 LRCKNLAPRIIGCI

-96 TNLIEAKGMFLSDG
+96 TNLIEAKGMLLSDG
-110 VKILGIAILL
+110 VKIFGIATLL

-126 GIIKLYKN
+126 GITKLYKTQDN
-134 HESLKW
+134 FRW
-140 IPWLAIF
+140 IPGLTIF
-147 LYLLTALMIVNDV
+147 LYLLSAIMIVNDV
-160 RPQVNDIKMSMNESR
+160 RPQINDIKMSMNESR
-175 STIGKLI
+175 ATIGKLI

-194 YFASTMILNDRYS
+194 YFASTMLLNDRYS
-207 NTSIIPDFNEVVTG
+207 DTSIIPDFNEVVTG

-238 LFSRYSIYGYPK
+238 LFSRYSIYEYPE
-250 LTSPDLQKIFTQP
+250 LTSPALQKIFTQP

-268 RNVHSSAPE
+268 RKVHSSAPE

-333 AKKSDVVRLTNG
+333 ARKSDIVRLTNG

-350 VPMLTDALQD
+350 VPMLTDALED

-370 HLLGNHKPYQNYDTE
+370 HLLGNHKPYHNYDAE
-385 DKDALPG
+385 DKEALPG
-392 AEEYDLTIHKTDRI
+392 AEEYDLTIHKTDRV
-406 VSSLFNDVEKHSKN
+406 VSSLFNDVAKHSNN

-446 FIPFL
+446 YIPFL

-483 SSLIGY
+483 SRLIGY
-489 TLDKNIVNNEM
+489 TLDKKIVNSEM

-505 KAANEKPVLF
+505 KAANEKPILF

>member
-1 MDNIVKLVKKNSVI
+1 MKQRQHSLIIIIGLIIVSYGV
-15 LIAIFMIIAYSIN
+15 N
-28 KVIFGRDS
+28 KVVFARDS
-36 SIPFFS
+36 SIPFLS

-53 LKCKNLTPRIIGCI
+53 LRCKNLIPRISGYF

-75 ISYFIIFNEQI
+75 ISYFIVFNEQI

-110 VKILGIAILL
+110 VKIIGIAIIL

-134 HESLKW
+134 QDNFKW
-140 IPWLAIF
+140 IPGLAIF

-160 RPQVNDIKMSMNESR
+160 WPQINDIKMSMNESR

-207 NTSIIPDFNEVVTG
+207 NTSIIPDFNESITG
-221 KEDNGNNTI
+221 KAESGNNTI

-318 SQELEGLFSSKYGFI
+318 SQELEGLFSSIYGFI
-333 AKKSDVVRLTNG
+333 ARKSDVVRLTNG

-350 VPMLTDALQD
+350 VPMLTDALED

-370 HLLGNHKPYQNYDTE
+370 HLLGNHKPYHNYDAE
-385 DKDALPG
+385 DKKALPG
-392 AEEYDLTIHKTDRI
+392 AEEYDLTIHKTDRV
-406 VSSLFNDVEKHSKN
+406 VSSLFNDVAKHSNN

-446 FIPFL
+446 YIPFL
-451 YKSTNDKFGCSFIE
+451 YKSTNDKFDCSFIE

-483 SSLIGY
+483 SRLIGY

>member
-1 MDNIVKLVKKNSVI
+1 MKQRQHSLIIIIGLIIVSYGV
-15 LIAIFMIIAYSIN
+15 N
-28 KVIFGRDS
+28 KVVFARDS
-36 SIPFFS
+36 SIPFLS

-53 LKCKNLTPRIIGCI
+53 LRCKNLVPRISGYF

-75 ISYFIIFNEQI
+75 ISYFIVFNEQI

-96 TNLIEAKGMFLSDG
+96 TNFIEAKGMFLSDG
-110 VKILGIAILL
+110 IKIFGIAILL

-126 GIIKLYKN
+126 GITKLYKN
-134 HESLKW
+134 QDNFKW
-140 IPWLAIF
+140 IPKLSIL
-147 LYLLTALMIVNDV
+147 LYLLIAIMIVNDL
-160 RPQVNDIKMSMNESR
+160 RPQINDIKMSMNESR

-194 YFASTMILNDRYS
+194 YFASTMLLNDRYS
-207 NTSIIPDFNEVVTG
+207 NTSIIPDFNESITG
-221 KEDNGNNTI
+221 KAESGNNTI

-333 AKKSDVVRLTNG
+333 ARKSDVVRLTNG

-350 VPMLTDALQD
+350 VSMLTDALED

-370 HLLGNHKPYQNYDTE
+370 HLLGNHKPYHNYDAE
-385 DKDALPG
+385 DKKALPG
-392 AEEYDLTIHKTDRI
+392 AEEYDLTIHKTDRV
-406 VSSLFNDVEKHSKN
+406 VSSLFNDVAKHSNN

-446 FIPFL
+446 YIPFL
-451 YKSTNDKFGCSFIE
+451 YKSTNDKFDCSFIE

-483 SSLIGY
+483 SRLIGY

>member
-1 MDNIVKLVKKNSVI
+1 MKQRQHSLIIIIGLIIVSYGV
-15 LIAIFMIIAYSIN
+15 N
-28 KVIFGRDS
+28 KVVFARDS
-36 SIPFFS
+36 SIPFLS

-53 LKCKNLTPRIIGCI
+53 LRCKNLVPRISGYF

-75 ISYFIIFNEQI
+75 ISYFIVFNEQI

-110 VKILGIAILL
+110 VKIIGIAIIL

-134 HESLKW
+134 QDNFKW
-140 IPWLAIF
+140 ILGLAIF

-160 RPQVNDIKMSMNESR
+160 WPQINDIKMSMNESR

-207 NTSIIPDFNEVVTG
+207 DTSIIPDFNESITG
-221 KEDNGNNTI
+221 KAESGNNTI

-333 AKKSDVVRLTNG
+333 ARKSDVIRLTNG

-350 VPMLTDALQD
+350 VPMLTDALED
-360 TSAPKKFIIV
+360 SSAPKKFIIV
-370 HLLGNHKPYQNYDTE
+370 HLLGNHKPYHNYDAG
-385 DKDALPG
+385 DKKALPG
-392 AEEYDLTIHKTDRI
+392 AEEYDLTIHKTDRV
-406 VSSLFNDVEKHSKN
+406 VSSLFNNVAKYSNN

-446 FIPFL
+446 YIPFL
-451 YKSTNDKFGCSFIE
+451 YKSTNDKFDCSFIE

-483 SSLIGY
+483 SRLIGY
-489 TLDKNIVNNEM
+489 TLDKNIVNSEM

>member
-1 MDNIVKLVKKNSVI
+1 MKQKQRSLIIIIGLIIVSYAV
-15 LIAIFMIIAYSIN
+15 N
-28 KVIFGRDS
+28 KVVFARDS
-36 SIPFFS
+36 SIPFLS

-53 LKCKNLTPRIIGCI
+53 LRCKNLAPRIIGCI

-96 TNLIEAKGMFLSDG
+96 TNLIEAKGMLLSDG
-110 VKILGIAILL
+110 VKIFGIATLL

-126 GIIKLYKN
+126 GITKLYKTQDN
-134 HESLKW
+134 FRW
-140 IPWLAIF
+140 IPGLTIF
-147 LYLLTALMIVNDV
+147 LYLLSAIMIVNDV
-160 RPQVNDIKMSMNESR
+160 RPQINDIKMSMNESR
-175 STIGKLI
+175 ATIGKLI

-194 YFASTMILNDRYS
+194 YFASTMLLNDRYS
-207 NTSIIPDFNEVVTG
+207 DTSIIPDFNEVVTG

-238 LFSRYSIYGYPK
+238 LFSRYSIYEYPE
-250 LTSPDLQKIFTQP
+250 LTSPALQKIFTQP

-268 RNVHSSAPE
+268 RKVHSSAPE

-333 AKKSDVVRLTNG
+333 ARKSDIVRLTNG

-350 VPMLTDALQD
+350 VPMLTDALED

-370 HLLGNHKPYQNYDTE
+370 HLLGNHKPYHNYDAE
-385 DKDALPG
+385 DKEALPG
-392 AEEYDLTIHKTDRI
+392 AEEYDLTIHKTDRV
-406 VSSLFNDVEKHSKN
+406 VSSLFNDVAKHSNN

-446 FIPFL
+446 YIPFL

-483 SSLIGY
+483 SRLIGY
-489 TLDKNIVNNEM
+489 TLDKKIVNSEM
-500 NNDRV
+500 NNDSV
-505 KAANEKPVLF
+505 KAANEKPILF
-515 KDTE
+515 KDIE

>member
-1 MDNIVKLVKKNSVI
+1 MKQRQHSLIIIIGLIIVSYGV
-15 LIAIFMIIAYSIN
+15 N
-28 KVIFGRDS
+28 KVVFARDS
-36 SIPFFS
+36 SIPFLS

-53 LKCKNLTPRIIGCI
+53 LRCKNLVPRISGYF

-75 ISYFIIFNEQI
+75 ISYFIVFNEQI

-110 VKILGIAILL
+110 VKIIGIAIIL

-134 HESLKW
+134 QDNFKW
-140 IPWLAIF
+140 IPGLAIF

-160 RPQVNDIKMSMNESR
+160 WPQINDIKMSMNESR
-175 STIGKLI
+175 TTIGKLI

-207 NTSIIPDFNEVVTG
+207 DTSIIPDFNESITG
-221 KEDNGNNTI
+221 KAESGNNTI

-333 AKKSDVVRLTNG
+333 ARKSDVVRLTNG

-350 VPMLTDALQD
+350 VPMLTDALED
-360 TSAPKKFIIV
+360 SSAPKKFIIV
-370 HLLGNHKPYQNYDTE
+370 HLLGNHKPYHNYDAG
-385 DKDALPG
+385 DKKALPG
-392 AEEYDLTIHKTDRI
+392 AEEYDLTIHKTDRV
-406 VSSLFNDVEKHSKN
+406 VSSLFNNVAKYSNN

-446 FIPFL
+446 YIPFL
-451 YKSTNDKFGCSFIE
+451 YKSTNDKFDCSFIE

-483 SSLIGY
+483 SRLIGY
-489 TLDKNIVNNEM
+489 TLDKNIVNSEM

>member
-1 MDNIVKLVKKNSVI
+1 MKQRQHSLIIIIGLIIVSYGV
-15 LIAIFMIIAYSIN
+15 N
-28 KVIFGRDS
+28 KVVFARDS
-36 SIPFFS
+36 SIPFLS

-53 LKCKNLTPRIIGCI
+53 LRCKNLVPRISGYF

-75 ISYFIIFNEQI
+75 ISYFIVFNEQI

-110 VKILGIAILL
+110 VKIIGIAIIL

-134 HESLKW
+134 QDNFKW
-140 IPWLAIF
+140 IPGLAIF

-160 RPQVNDIKMSMNESR
+160 WPQINDIKMSMNESR

-207 NTSIIPDFNEVVTG
+207 DTSIIPDFNESITG
-221 KEDNGNNTI
+221 KAESGNNTI

-318 SQELEGLFSSKYGFI
+318 SQELEGLFGSKYGFI
-333 AKKSDVVRLTNG
+333 ARKSDVIRLTNG

-350 VPMLTDALQD
+350 VPMLTDALED
-360 TSAPKKFIIV
+360 SSAPKKFIIV
-370 HLLGNHKPYQNYDTE
+370 HLLGNHKPYHNYDAG
-385 DKDALPG
+385 DKKALPG
-392 AEEYDLTIHKTDRI
+392 AEEYDLTIHKTDRV
-406 VSSLFNDVEKHSKN
+406 VSSLFNNVAKYSNN

-446 FIPFL
+446 YIPFL
-451 YKSTNDKFGCSFIE
+451 YKSTNDKFDCSFIE

-483 SSLIGY
+483 SRLIGY
-489 TLDKNIVNNEM
+489 TLDKNIVNSEM

>member
-1 MDNIVKLVKKNSVI
+1 MKQRQHSLIIIISLMIVSYTV
-15 LIAIFMIIAYSIN
+15 N

-36 SIPFFS
+36 SIPFLS

-53 LKCKNLTPRIIGCI
+53 LKCKNLTLRTIGCI

-75 ISYFIIFNEQI
+75 ISYFIIFHEQI

-110 VKILGIAILL
+110 IKIFGIAILL

-126 GIIKLYKN
+126 GITKIYKSQN
-134 HESLKW
+134 NFKW
-140 IPWLAIF
+140 IPKLAIY
-147 LYLLTALMIVNDV
+147 LYLLISLMIANDV
-160 RPQVNDIKMSMNESR
+160 WPQINDIKMSMNESR

-194 YFASTMILNDRYS
+194 YFASTMLLNDRYS
-207 NTSIIPDFNEVVTG
+207 NTSIIPDFNESITG
-221 KEDNGNNTI
+221 KAESGNNTI

-296 LFKNKSIIEMAKANG
+296 LFKNKSI
-311 YKTWWIG
+311 
-318 SQELEGLFSSKYGFI
+318 
-333 AKKSDVVRLTNG
+333 
-345 HDEHL
+345 
-350 VPMLTDALQD
+350 
-360 TSAPKKFIIV
+360 
-370 HLLGNHKPYQNYDTE
+370 
-385 DKDALPG
+385 
-392 AEEYDLTIHKTDRI
+392 
-406 VSSLFNDVEKHSKN
+406 
-420 YIFLYTSDHGEVVNK
+420 
-435 GHGLMKGKDQW
+435 
-446 FIPFL
+446 
-451 YKSTNDKFGCSFIE
+451 
-465 QFRNKDGWLSGL
+465 
-477 MNKYIL
+477 
-483 SSLIGY
+483 
-489 TLDKNIVNNEM
+489 
-500 NNDRV
+500 
-505 KAANEKPVLF
+505 
-515 KDTE
+515 